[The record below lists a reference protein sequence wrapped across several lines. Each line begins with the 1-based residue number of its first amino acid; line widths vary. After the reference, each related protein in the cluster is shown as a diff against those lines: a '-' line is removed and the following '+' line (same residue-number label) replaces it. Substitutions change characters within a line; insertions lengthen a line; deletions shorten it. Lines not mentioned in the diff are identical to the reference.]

1 MSIREVKIVVFDIG
15 RVMIELADGWSG
27 ACKLAGVTLHAAN
40 YPPTKAAEFA
50 ELVDIFEV
58 GNISSDEF
66 FAQTAALHENRYTIA
81 ELQRIYGNIIQG
93 EFLGIQ
99 EFIQEL
105 KDDGRRTACLS
116 NTSAFHW
123 PVLTDPARYPGIAML
138 DAQYASFLLR
148 VRKPDMEIYRQ
159 FEELAGVVTEDILF
173 FDDLPKNIDAA
184 RAAGWRAVQ
193 IMPDTPPVQQMR
205 RAVGLLTV

>member
-1 MSIREVKIVVFDIG
+1 MKIVVFDIG
-15 RVMIELADGWSG
+15 RVMIDLADGWSG
-27 ACKLAGVTLHAAN
+27 ACKLAGVTLHAVD
-40 YPPTKAAEFA
+40 YSPTKAVEFA
-50 ELVDIFEV
+50 EQVDIFEI
-58 GNISSDEF
+58 GNISADEF
-66 FAQTAALHENRYTIA
+66 FTQMATLHDNSYTIA
-81 ELQRIYGNIIQG
+81 ELQRVYGSIIQG
-93 EFLGIQ
+93 EYSGIR

-148 VRKPDMEIYRQ
+148 VRKPDLEIYRL
-159 FEELAGVVTEDILF
+159 FEELAGVAAEDILF
-173 FDDLPKNIDAA
+173 FDDLLKNIDAA
-184 RAAGWRAVQ
+184 QAAGWRAVQ
-193 IMPDTPPVQQMR
+193 IMPDTPSVQQMR